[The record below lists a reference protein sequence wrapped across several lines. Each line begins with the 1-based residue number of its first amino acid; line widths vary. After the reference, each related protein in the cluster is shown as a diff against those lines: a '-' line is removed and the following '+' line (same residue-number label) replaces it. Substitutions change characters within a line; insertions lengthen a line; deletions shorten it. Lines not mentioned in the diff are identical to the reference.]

1 MGLLERH
8 VALARLQERVNS
20 AERQQMQRQQRAA
33 AEASPAPSSARIAER
48 ADQETGPRE
57 AGLAAPAFDCHLLI
71 SDQRGHVVRCRCM
84 RSTSLRRL
92 RREVGLVKRGSHRCG
107 CQLLSL
113 SSGATMCVGLGSW
126 RSLIS
131 VQKAVVHT
139 NLQKAIILAQL
150 CLYVA
155 VLGLACIVFS

>member
-57 AGLAAPAFDCHLLI
+57 AGLDAPAFDCHLLI

-92 RREVGLVKRGSHRCG
+92 
-107 CQLLSL
+107 
-113 SSGATMCVGLGSW
+113 LGSYCK
-126 RSLIS
+126 RRGLHAS
-131 VQKAVVHT
+131 
-139 NLQKAIILAQL
+139 
-150 CLYVA
+150 A
-155 VLGLACIVFS
+155 VLLARFTPDDTAEKLGLSNGDLINVVVSYSP